1 MRNSTLLIV
10 IILLFGCNNVE
21 KQNNKEREEVLTNII
36 VFDLKFKFDST
47 YFLYPTLNGNIN
59 KELMINYINSFDTI
73 FTSEDKEYMIQQYTS
88 YSSNIININ
97 FVKSCKIDVCHSEET
112 CKNLL
117 FASTPMITIN
127 KQHSMTYVSLKKNKV
142 IENWI
147 FIHHN
152 KDGVWELIG
161 MRPC

>member
-1 MRNSTLLIV
+1 MRYSTLLIV
-10 IILLFGCNNVE
+10 IIILFGCNNAE
-21 KQNNKEREEVLTNII
+21 IQNIKEREDVLTKII
-36 VFDLKFKFDST
+36 VYDLKFKFDST

-73 FTSEDKEYMIQQYTS
+73 FSTEDKEYMIQQYTS
-88 YSSNIININ
+88 YSTNIINN
-97 FVKSCKIDVCHSEET
+97 KFAKSCNIDVCHSEET

-117 FASTPMITIN
+117 YASTPMFTIN
-127 KQHSMTYVSLKKNKV
+127 QQHSMTYVSLKKNKV

-147 FIHHN
+147 FIHQN
-152 KDGVWELIG
+152 KDGIWSLIG